1 MKKDLESY
9 SPSRSDGEN
18 EQEELKS
25 VQAEDKNKLCR
36 MPREMLNTA
45 FRWKT
50 PHSQLHRTQRAQP
63 HYALTHLR
71 CKNVGGNVK
80 PKQRAEAQ

>member
-25 VQAEDKNKLCR
+25 VQAEDKDKLCR
-36 MPREMLNTA
+36 TPREMLNTA
-45 FRWKT
+45 FGWKT
-50 PHSQLHRTQRAQP
+50 PHSCAELLARAQP
-63 HYALTHLR
+63 HYALPHLTR
-71 CKNVGGNVK
+71 KNVCGNVK
-80 PKQRAEAQ
+80 PKRRAEA